1 MTIGGWVL
9 FVFFIILIAGVG
21 ILIAIDADATKRA
34 LTILICILLIAGVF
48 FGMRWYFK
56 NTASGQR
63 ALIDQKSNLSNGMD
77 RVINVYTA
85 NGDLIATYE
94 GQIDI
99 DTNDGGYVK
108 FDFEGKRYIYYNA
121 LSKPLRK
128 LNDILGG
135 TK

>member
-1 MTIGGWVL
+1 MTIGGWVIFVL
-9 FVFFIILIAGVG
+9 FVILIASVG
-21 ILIAIDADATKRA
+21 IVIAIDADATKRA

-108 FDFEGKRYIYYNA
+108 FDFEGKRYIYYNCFIETIA
-121 LSKPLRK
+121 E
-128 LNDILGG
+128 IE
-135 TK
+135 

>member
-9 FVFFIILIAGVG
+9 FVLFIILIAGVG
-21 ILIAIDADATKRA
+21 IAIAIDADATERA
-34 LTILICILLIAGVF
+34 LTILICVLLIAGVF

-108 FDFEGKRYIYYNA
+108 FDFEGKRYIYYNCFIETIA
-121 LSKPLRK
+121 E
-128 LNDILGG
+128 IE
-135 TK
+135 